1 MKTISNNTEFEQI
14 IAGDKPVVLDFYA
27 EWCGPCKALL
37 PVLEDVGNDYAED
50 IVVAKIN
57 VDENPELAAKFS
69 IRSIPAVLFMKNAT
83 VVDRFTGLQ
92 SKTEIN
98 KKIDDLISADIENPE
113 KNCKVQ
119 IIFTTK
125 KEKPVRTK
133 IV

>member
-113 KNCKVQ
+113 KKL
-119 IIFTTK
+119 
-125 KEKPVRTK
+125 
-133 IV
+133 